1 MVGGCSLGRF
11 SVLGYKDNVSIVIE
25 GINYGGICIG
35 IVYDTPNIQKVSYMI
50 YSGVIV
56 VG

>member
-1 MVGGCSLGRF
+1 MIGGCSLGRF